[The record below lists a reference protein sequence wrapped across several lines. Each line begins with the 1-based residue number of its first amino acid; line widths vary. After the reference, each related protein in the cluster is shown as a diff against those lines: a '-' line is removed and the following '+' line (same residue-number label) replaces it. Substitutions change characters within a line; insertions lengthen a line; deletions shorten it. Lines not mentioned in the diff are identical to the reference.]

1 MFDDEVVGGGLLQRG
16 ARCKQAAP
24 PTPRDERTHLF
35 RPPTPARRLEQRP
48 SPLPHGTENHL
59 EGIALAPLQRL
70 LPCLLSTSSPRLVRH
85 RHRLPQ
91 TSRNARWPRQV
102 YRRLKNRA
110 RVLTCDHP
118 ASLAERLPRFV
129 LHGAAAHSSRVVWAL
144 LEHDPQKTPKRLW
157 TEHASRSASPE
168 ASPSRALAWMPSA
181 PLAERVTACVVII
194 AVSAILLYVIS
205 FAHSTTLHNAA
216 HDVRHAFAF
225 PCH

>member
-1 MFDDEVVGGGLLQRG
+1 MIPTAWTAPLNFLLIRRHLISDCVFFYFTLLHKGPSRADGNALREKPKGGILFLETKIGY
-16 ARCKQAAP
+16 ARSPRVTEATSTRPAPAVPARAP
-24 PTPRDERTHLF
+24 PSPPRLATSGHTCF
-35 RPPTPARRLEQRP
+35 APPLREDLNSVR

-129 LHGAAAHSSRVVWAL
+129 RVGAGGQGS
-144 LEHDPQKTPKRLW
+144 
-157 TEHASRSASPE
+157 ASRSPI
-168 ASPSRALAWMPSA
+168 
-181 PLAERVTACVVII
+181 T
-194 AVSAILLYVIS
+194 
-205 FAHSTTLHNAA
+205 F
-216 HDVRHAFAF
+216 
-225 PCH
+225 

>member
-1 MFDDEVVGGGLLQRG
+1 MSEAALRLCTLQASGQVCWVLWVRIFASLKSKLYTRSLL
-16 ARCKQAAP
+16 ARSSSHVCCCCCYKEHAHDP
-24 PTPRDERTHLF
+24 LTPRDERTHLF
-35 RPPTPARRLEQRP
+35 RPPPPRRLAFER

-129 LHGAAAHSSRVVWAL
+129 RVGAGGQGS
-144 LEHDPQKTPKRLW
+144 
-157 TEHASRSASPE
+157 ASRSPI
-168 ASPSRALAWMPSA
+168 
-181 PLAERVTACVVII
+181 T
-194 AVSAILLYVIS
+194 
-205 FAHSTTLHNAA
+205 F
-216 HDVRHAFAF
+216 
-225 PCH
+225 

>member
-1 MFDDEVVGGGLLQRG
+1 LATASWPRSVCARPRPPFSMPDLPVPAAAKLKITPLAGTRGGLDAEKCWRGCPVTLREEDGPKQR
-16 ARCKQAAP
+16 AP
-24 PTPRDERTHLF
+24 R
-35 RPPTPARRLEQRP
+35 ASRLYKSYRESTGEVFTRQVR

-91 TSRNARWPRQV
+91 TSRNARWSRQV

-129 LHGAAAHSSRVVWAL
+129 RVGAGGQGS
-144 LEHDPQKTPKRLW
+144 
-157 TEHASRSASPE
+157 ASRSPI
-168 ASPSRALAWMPSA
+168 
-181 PLAERVTACVVII
+181 T
-194 AVSAILLYVIS
+194 
-205 FAHSTTLHNAA
+205 F
-216 HDVRHAFAF
+216 
-225 PCH
+225 